1 MSTARTL
8 APEDA
13 ITHNDAVA
21 TAPESPVPDSGAP
34 FAMMIDPACLE
45 VGENVRVDFDLGIEP
60 DFTASVQEHGVR
72 IPITAVRTH
81 DGRFVVTDGQL
92 RTLTAQAL
100 NLDTVPV
107 WVTHTEVDIDD
118 RHWRAGNTLGQITV
132 NDRRIGLT
140 DADRAAGITLA
151 LDLGT
156 SVTKVGK
163 ALQLKREQVKQLGKV
178 GSSTAARQV
187 IDTGQL
193 DLEQAALLADYD
205 AVGDTDAVQRL
216 LDAPPYRFAYTAA
229 RIAEDL
235 VEQRA
240 RLAAARPYAE
250 AGFGILLDH
259 ATGLVPAGALVD
271 RHGGHATVERL
282 HANPAGWLVHC
293 EPSGDLLIVDRVTGN
308 RVERDEVDWD
318 TEGNSEV
325 APAEGLRHADSIE
338 QRTDWR
344 VDYLL
349 PAELVGESGWQ
360 YPLSPGPEHTPGTG
374 ADSDAHAAT
383 TREAA
388 ADHAR
393 EQEQQRYAR
402 RQVRELNKQGA
413 AAKTAR
419 IEFVTTLLARK
430 TLPGE
435 AARFIA
441 DSLVREP
448 SLLGGYKADLCARE
462 LLGVTGGRD
471 TFSEML
477 VTAKPARCQV
487 ITLAVVLG
495 AHEQRVEKDCWR
507 WTVGGTRR
515 YLAFLRDLGH
525 QLTPVELAAAGELDY
540 HDIGLDAGSDIEAT
554 GQE

>member
-1 MSTARTL
+1 MSAALTL
-8 APEDA
+8 SPKDET
-13 ITHNDAVA
+13 THNDTV
-21 TAPESPVPDSGAP
+21 TTTPEPVVLDPAAP
-34 FAMMIDPACLE
+34 FAMMVDPARLE
-45 VGENVRVDFDLGIEP
+45 VGENVRVDFDLDDEP
-60 DFTASVQEHGVR
+60 SFTASVQEHGVR
-72 IPITAVRTH
+72 IPITAVRTR

-118 RHWRAGNTLGQITV
+118 RRWRASNTLGQITV

-163 ALQLKREQVKQLGKV
+163 ALQLKRDQVKQLGKV

-187 IDTGQL
+187 LDTGQL

-205 AVGDTDAVQRL
+205 GVGDTDAVQRL

-229 RIAEDL
+229 RIAEDRA
-235 VEQRA
+235 EQRA

-259 ATGLVPAGALVD
+259 ATGLVPASDVVD
-271 RHGGHATVERL
+271 SDGRPATVERL
-282 HANPAGWLVHC
+282 HANPTGWLVHC
-293 EPSGDLLIVDRVTGN
+293 EPTDELLIVDRATGD
-308 RVERDEVDWD
+308 RVEHDEVDWD
-318 TEGNSEV
+318 TEGNSEA
-325 APAEGLRHADSIE
+325 APAEGMRHADSIE
-338 QRTDWR
+338 ARTDWR

-349 PAELVGESGWQ
+349 PAELVGESGWH
-360 YPLSPGPEHTPGTG
+360 SPPSPEPEHTPDSGDDPDSRG
-374 ADSDAHAAT
+374 ATAP
-383 TREAA
+383 EAA

-471 TFSEML
+471 TLSEML

-487 ITLAVVLG
+487 ITLALVLG

-507 WTVGGTRR
+507 WTVSGTRR

-525 QLTPVELAAAGELDY
+525 SLTPVELAAAGELDY
-540 HDIGLDAGSDIEAT
+540 HDIDLDTGPDIEAT